1 MRKLAIVLLGILF
14 LFPQQ
19 SLANEQEN
27 YIALGDSLA
36 AGQTPYTQIDA
47 GYTDLIALQLER
59 FAKLANFSKELSF
72 PGYRVK
78 EVMESIESPQ
88 AKHLLEEATLI
99 TISAGANNLLPL
111 ISHKATAGTL
121 TFNQLSAN
129 FALNEVRV
137 QMKELLSQVQNKAP
151 NANVYVMGYYFP
163 YTSVH
168 KEQKNGAANALKKLN
183 TILEQVAH
191 EAGANFVDVYHL
203 YDEGTAQFLPNVSDV
218 HPNQQG
224 YRIMANAMLAMY
236 SESSNLQLAKED
248 MPAPN
253 PLTFEE
259 ILKMRQAI
267 FKEHSPENGVVTV
280 IHSHSKRP
288 IPIIA

>member
-1 MRKLAIVLLGILF
+1 MRKLAIVLLGIWF
-14 LFPQQ
+14 LCPRT
-19 SLANEQEN
+19 SLAYGQET

-36 AGQTPYTQIDA
+36 AGQTPYMQIDA
-47 GYTDLIALQLER
+47 GYTDLIALQLKR
-59 FAKLANFSKELSF
+59 FGRLASFSKELSY
-72 PGYRVK
+72 PGYRVE
-78 EVMESIESPQ
+78 EVIESIESPQ
-88 AKHLLEEATLI
+88 AKHLLEKATLI

-111 ISHKATAGTL
+111 ITHKASAGTL
-121 TFNQLSAN
+121 TFNSLSAN

-137 QMKELLSQVQNKAP
+137 QMKELLSQVQNNAP

-168 KEQKNGAANALKKLN
+168 EEQKTGAANALKKLN

-191 EAGANFVDVYHL
+191 EAGANFVDVYL
-203 YDEGTAQFLPNVSDV
+203 LFEKGAAQFLPNVSDV

-224 YRIMANAMLAMY
+224 YRIMANALLAMY
-236 SESSNLQLAKED
+236 SESPNLQLSTEH

-267 FKEHSPENGVVTV
+267 LMEQLKGNGVVIV
-280 IHSHSKRP
+280 NHSISKKPVP
-288 IPIIA
+288 ITA